1 MQGKTQIANMNH
13 LSDAQMD
20 RIFQA
25 LADPTRRAIIKRLTV
40 APQRVT
46 DLAEPFDMSLNAVSK
61 HLKTLEKAELID
73 RDNRGRT
80 SICSLRTEP
89 LQNVQEWLDQYAHFW
104 GSNLDA
110 FSRHMEQA
118 SHTED
123 IAKPDRPKEDDDHE

>member
-1 MQGKTQIANMNH
+1 
-13 LSDAQMD
+13 MD

-25 LADPTRRAIIKRLTV
+25 LADPTRRAIIKRLTA

-46 DLAEPFDMSLNAVSK
+46 DLAKPFDMSLNAVSK

-104 GSNLDA
+104 SSNLDV
-110 FSRHMEQA
+110 FSRHMGQA
-118 SHTED
+118 SHPDD
-123 IAKPDRPKEDDDHE
+123 IAQADSPKEDDDHE

>member
-1 MQGKTQIANMNH
+1 MQGKTQISKKNK

-25 LADPTRRAIIKRLTV
+25 LADPTRRAIIKRLTA

-80 SICSLRTEP
+80 SICSMRTEP
-89 LQNVQEWLDQYAHFW
+89 LQNVQEWLDQYTHFW

-118 SHTED
+118 SHPDD
-123 IAKPDRPKEDDDHE
+123 IAHADRPKKDDDHE